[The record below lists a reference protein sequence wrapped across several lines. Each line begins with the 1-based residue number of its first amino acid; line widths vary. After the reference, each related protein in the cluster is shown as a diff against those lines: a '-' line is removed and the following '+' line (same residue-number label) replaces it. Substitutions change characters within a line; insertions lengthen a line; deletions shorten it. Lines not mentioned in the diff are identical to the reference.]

1 MHTPHEKEQA
11 LIRLLRNYETLAVA
25 YSGGVDSTYL
35 ADCANEALGN
45 HAIILIA
52 DSPSLP
58 RSELKEAIELAQKRE
73 WNLEIIHPKEHEN
86 PAYLANQGDR
96 CFHCKDALFNH
107 MKHFLEAH
115 PSTQLA
121 YGAIEDDRADHRP
134 GNQAASNHNAVAPLQ
149 QVLLYKSEIRQLSS
163 ARGLPTAEKAS
174 FACLGSRFP
183 TGTPINLKKLS
194 QVEAAEEI
202 LRQHGY
208 RQYRV
213 RHHEEICRI
222 EINPSDFEKLLNER
236 ESLLQKIKATGY
248 RYITLDI
255 NGYNTGSTA

>member
-1 MHTPHEKEQA
+1 MHTPYEKEQA
-11 LIRLLRNYETLAVA
+11 LIRLLKKYKTLAVA

-35 ADCANEALGN
+35 ADCASEALGN

-107 MKHFLEAH
+107 MKHFLEAR
-115 PSTQLA
+115 PTTQLA
-121 YGAIEDDRADHRP
+121 YGAIEDDRTDHRP
-134 GNQAASNHNAVAPLQ
+134 GTQAASKHNAIAPLQ
-149 QVLLYKSEIRQLSS
+149 QVMLYKSEIRQLSS

-183 TGTPINLKKLS
+183 TGTP
-194 QVEAAEEI
+194 
-202 LRQHGY
+202 
-208 RQYRV
+208 
-213 RHHEEICRI
+213 
-222 EINPSDFEKLLNER
+222 PS
-236 ESLLQKIKATGY
+236 T
-248 RYITLDI
+248 
-255 NGYNTGSTA
+255 

>member
-1 MHTPHEKEQA
+1 MHTPYKKEQA
-11 LIRLLRNYETLAVA
+11 LLRLLKEYETLAVA

-35 ADCANEALGN
+35 ADCAKEALGE

-52 DSPSLP
+52 DTPSLP
-58 RSELKEAIELAQKRE
+58 RSELKEAIELAQNRN
-73 WNLEIIHPKEHEN
+73 WNLEIIYPKEYEN
-86 PAYLANQGDR
+86 PAYLANEGDR
-96 CFHCKDALFNH
+96 CFHCKDALFKH
-107 MKHFLEAH
+107 MKYFLEAH
-115 PSTQLA
+115 PSTRLA
-121 YGAIEDDRADHRP
+121 YGAIEDDRTDHRP
-134 GNQAASNHNAVAPLQ
+134 GTQAASNHNAVAPLQ
-149 QVLLYKSEIRQLSS
+149 QVLLHKSEIRQLS
-163 ARGLPTAEKAS
+163 ALRGLPTAEKAS

-208 RQYRV
+208 HQYRV

-222 EINPSDFEKLLNER
+222 EINVSDFQKLLNER

>member
-1 MHTPHEKEQA
+1 MHTPDEKEQA
-11 LIRLLRNYETLAVA
+11 LLHLLKEYGVLAVA

-35 ADCANEALGN
+35 ADCAKEALGEQ
-45 HAIILIA
+45 AIILIA

-58 RSELKEAIELAQKRE
+58 RSELKEAIELAKNRE
-73 WNLEIIHPKEHEN
+73 WNLEIIHPNEHEN

-96 CFHCKDALFNH
+96 CFHCKDALFHH

-115 PSTQLA
+115 PSIRLA
-121 YGAIEDDRADHRP
+121 YGAIEDDRTDHRP
-134 GNQAASNHNAVAPLQ
+134 GTQAAHNHHAVAPLQ
-149 QVLLYKSEIRQLSS
+149 EVMLYKSEIRQLSLK
-163 ARGLPTAEKAS
+163 RGLPTAEKAS

-183 TGTPINLKKLS
+183 TGTPIDLQKLS

-208 RQYRV
+208 NQYRV
-213 RHHEEICRI
+213 RHHENLCRI
-222 EINPSDFEKLLNER
+222 EINPSDFEKLLHER
-236 ESLLQKIKATGY
+236 ELLLKKIKATGY

-255 NGYNTGSTA
+255 SGYTTGSTA